1 MLEDEATIA
10 RERLVGAVPRQ
21 RDRHLLARQLA
32 DAVGRQRARVGEG
45 LVETV
50 GDPVDQ
56 REIGGGDGAGT
67 VIGGKAFGDL
77 PRVCGLVQRRL
88 VEADGAGLYRLGARL
103 DRKSTRLNYSP

>member
-56 REIGGGDGAGT
+56 REIGGGDGAGM

-77 PRVCGLVQRRL
+77 PRVSGLEIGRATCRESGWPD
-88 VEADGAGLYRLGARL
+88 VEISEAAD
-103 DRKSTRLNYSP
+103 S